1 MLTFSPMD
9 AARAKNPA
17 TYEDLLALPENLVGE
32 IVDGELYASPRP
44 ASPHA
49 LAASRLGALEFLL
62 RGGNGGAVTTLAG
75 SPGVPGTM
83 DGAGGAARFN
93 HPDGPV
99 SDGVGNL
106 FVADYGNHTIRKVVI
121 ATAVVTTLAGS
132 PGAGTTDGTG
142 TAARFDGP
150 EGVATDGA
158 ANLFV
163 SDSETVRKVVIATGV
178 VTTLAGSAGA
188 PGITDGTGAAAR
200 FHSPGGL
207 TSDGAGN
214 LFVSDYT
221 SHTIRKVG
229 IATGVVTTLAGSP
242 GAPGSA
248 NGTGAAARFNGP
260 GGMATDGTGNLL
272 VGDIVNNTIRKVVI
286 ATGVVTTLAGSPGA
300 PGTTDGTGTSAR
312 FNVPGGLATDSAG
325 NLFVADVTS
334 DTIRKVVIGT
344 GVVTTFAGS
353 AGVPGSTDGTGTAAR
368 FSAPKGLAID
378 GAGNLFVADLNTIRK
393 VVVATG
399 VVTTPVG
406 LAGPRS
412 IVVPGPLP
420 AGLNHPTSLLVGPT
434 GALFI
439 TDENAVLVVQ

>member
-1 MLTFSPMD
+1 
-9 AARAKNPA
+9 
-17 TYEDLLALPENLVGE
+17 
-32 IVDGELYASPRP
+32 
-44 ASPHA
+44 
-49 LAASRLGALEFLL
+49 
-62 RGGNGGAVTTLAG
+62 
-75 SPGVPGTM
+75 
-83 DGAGGAARFN
+83 
-93 HPDGPV
+93 
-99 SDGVGNL
+99 
-106 FVADYGNHTIRKVVI
+106 
-121 ATAVVTTLAGS
+121 
-132 PGAGTTDGTG
+132 
-142 TAARFDGP
+142 
-150 EGVATDGA
+150 
-158 ANLFV
+158 
-163 SDSETVRKVVIATGV
+163 
-178 VTTLAGSAGA
+178 
-188 PGITDGTGAAAR
+188 
-200 FHSPGGL
+200 
-207 TSDGAGN
+207 
-214 LFVSDYT
+214 
-221 SHTIRKVG
+221 
-229 IATGVVTTLAGSP
+229 
-242 GAPGSA
+242 
-248 NGTGAAARFNGP
+248 RFNGP